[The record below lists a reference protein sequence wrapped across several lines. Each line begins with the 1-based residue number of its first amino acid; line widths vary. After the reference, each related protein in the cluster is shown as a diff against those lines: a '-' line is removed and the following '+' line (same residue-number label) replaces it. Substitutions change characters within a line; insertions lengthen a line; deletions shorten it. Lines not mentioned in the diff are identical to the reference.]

1 MLLPCPGYWLM
12 EREFWTV
19 HLGTYANANNHVTA
33 ILGLLY
39 SASID
44 EPNTM
49 GSQEKKHGNYM
60 KLSPRLPGASGD
72 GSQLSLS

>member
-1 MLLPCPGYWLM
+1 M

-19 HLGTYANANNHVTA
+19 HLGTYANANNYVTA

-49 GSQEKKHGNYM
+49 GSQKKSM
-60 KLSPRLPGASGD
+60 EIT
-72 GSQLSLS
+72 